1 LAASECAS
9 AGCAEFSAWQNGD
22 VARLSDYLDQH
33 ETPSHILFN
42 NGLWLAVLTEDE
54 YREKIRDQLELL
66 AQKAPASQILVRGSA
81 SSVQAIVSDLVAPA
95 ASLTNLDSTAGIG
108 SVVNAIPSKRKI
120 ACSRNSSTSTER
132 G

>member
-1 LAASECAS
+1 L
-9 AGCAEFSAWQNGD
+9 QNGD

-54 YREKIRDQLELL
+54 YRDKIRDQLELL

-81 SSVQAIVSDLVAPA
+81 SSVQAIVSDLLAPA
-95 ASLTNLDSTAGIG
+95 APLTNLDSIVGIG
-108 SVVNAIPSKRKI
+108 SVVNAIPSKHKI
-120 ACSRNSSTSTER
+120 ACSRSSSTSTER